1 MRNECNIIR
10 DILPL
15 YIEGMVSD
23 DTVSFAEEHLAHC
36 PACQAYLAKLKAPTE
51 IDDRQSSS
59 QAREKE
65 ALPLKILIKKLKR
78 KRILTGVISAILA
91 IVVLIGGFV
100 LLTQPE
106 LIPVS
111 DSDITVEQVY
121 RFDTE
126 DGPRFFVLYTTRY
139 SGHRHSEY
147 SAVWDEYR
155 EAPTLILNE
164 KRAILNLWSSGPEIQ
179 NVFFA
184 DAGAYDTKTWDDEA
198 QDFRTVDYTTVK
210 FGNTVIW
217 TDETDGAQEVPEYV
231 YVLYDMERHPEQ
243 YTGVA
248 YGSQWLEIQYA
259 DGHAVRWDYDGNRL
273 SDTSENGGQ

>member
-1 MRNECNIIR
+1 MRNECNIIW

-23 DTVSFAEEHLAHC
+23 DTVSFVEEHLEHC
-36 PACQAYLAKLKAPTE
+36 PACQEYLAKLKSPTE
-51 IDDRQSSS
+51 INNIQRDSVTH
-59 QAREKE
+59 EKE

-78 KRILTGVISAILA
+78 KRILTGAISAILA
-91 IVVLIGGFV
+91 IAILIGGFV
-100 LLTQPE
+100 FLTQPE
-106 LIPVS
+106 LINVS

-126 DGPRFFVLYTTRY
+126 EGPQFFVLYTTRY
-139 SGHRHSEY
+139 SGHTHSENKT
-147 SAVWDEYR
+147 VWDEHR
-155 EAPTLILNE
+155 EAPTLIFNK

-217 TDETDGAQEVPEYV
+217 TDETDSTQEVPEYV
-231 YVLYDMERHPEQ
+231 YVLYDMERHPER

-248 YGSQWLEIQYA
+248 YGGEWLEIQYA
-259 DGHAVRWDYDGNRL
+259 DGHAVCWDYDGNL
-273 SDTSENGGQ
+273 LWDTSENGGQ